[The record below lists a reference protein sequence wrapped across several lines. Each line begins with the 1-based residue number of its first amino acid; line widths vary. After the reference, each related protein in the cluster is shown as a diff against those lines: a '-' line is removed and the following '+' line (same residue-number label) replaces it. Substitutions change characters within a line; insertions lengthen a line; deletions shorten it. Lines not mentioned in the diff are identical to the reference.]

1 MDEQQTAYRLF
12 CRRQTQLPV
21 FYQDWYLDAVCEGG
35 SWSAVLLGDLHDPVA
50 VWPFFVKK
58 KGGFRYVTMPP
69 FVKYM
74 GPWEV
79 KPSKDLGEQH
89 AVLQALLA
97 KMPRLD
103 GFMQNFHY
111 RLQNWLPFYWNGF
124 RQETRYTYLLDIH
137 DTEAV
142 FQGINRNMRRNILK
156 AEQQVHLEYSD
167 DAHRFF
173 AMNTLSFARKGLK
186 PPYSKKAFLRHDA
199 ALAERGQRQI
209 FFAVDPQGR
218 THSAAYLIWDAHT
231 AYYHLSGDDPALR
244 SSGAGIWILWQAI
257 CFAQRELGLQCFD
270 FEGSMLPEVEAIRR
284 QFGARQTAYSFVW
297 QYPNPLFALLKR

>member
-1 MDEQQTAYRLF
+1 MEDQQTAYRLF
-12 CRRQTQLPV
+12 CQRQTQLPV

-35 SWSAVLLGDLHDPVA
+35 SWSAVLSGDAADPVA

-58 KGGFRYVTMPP
+58 KWGFRYATMPP

-74 GPWEV
+74 GPWEAT
-79 KPSKDLGEQH
+79 PSKDLGAQH
-89 AVLQALLA
+89 AVLQELLA

-124 RQETRYTYLLDIH
+124 RQETRYTYLLNIQNTD
-137 DTEAV
+137 AV
-142 FQGINRNMRRNILK
+142 FRGINRNMRRNILK
-156 AEQQVHLEYSD
+156 AEERVRLECSD

-173 AMNTLSFARKGLK
+173 ALNALSFARKGLI
-186 PPYSKKAFLRHDA
+186 PPFSKQVFLRHDA

-218 THSAAYLIWDAHT
+218 THSAAYLIWDTHS

-257 CFAQRELGLQCFD
+257 CFAHRELGLDHFD

-284 QFGARQTAYSFVW
+284 QFGARQTAYFFVW
-297 QYPNPLFALLKR
+297 KYSHPLFALLKR